1 MEVPE
6 GLRYT
11 AEDEWLRLEGASTSA
26 GAEATIGIT
35 DYAQHELGDIVFV
48 ELPPVG
54 RVLRRGE
61 TFGVVESVK
70 AVSDLYAPISGEVV
84 ARNDALEGSSEL
96 VNSAPYAEGWMIRI
110 RLSDPTEL
118 DALMAPA
125 AYAAQLPEVQ

>member
-11 AEDEWLRLEGASTSA
+11 AEDEWLRPESESN
-26 GAEATIGIT
+26 EATIGIT
-35 DYAQHELGDIVFV
+35 DYAQHELGDIVYV

-70 AVSDLYAPISGEVV
+70 AVSDLYAPVSGEVV

-96 VNSAPYAEGWMIRI
+96 VNSAPYTDGWMLRI
-110 RLSDPTEL
+110 RVSDPAEL
-118 DALMAPA
+118 DGLMDAT
-125 AYAAQLPEVQ
+125 AYAAQLPAGE